1 MNKAPYYKFSDYLK
15 DKYGRKIYKIPV
27 NIPCG
32 CPNRDGTKGTGGC
45 IFCGEEAAG
54 FETLESSVSVAD
66 QLRQNMDYIGP
77 KYKAE
82 GFIAYFQNYSN
93 TYLDFKLFKEY
104 IKEACIEKVTA
115 IYISTRPDCIYEY
128 HAEFLKQ
135 LSIEKNVD
143 IVVEMG
149 LQSTN
154 NDTLKFLNRRHS
166 VEDFFLSAKMLQNY
180 GLDVCAHMISDLPM
194 EDIHQV
200 EENAKILSQAGINQ
214 VKCHSLYILKDT
226 VLGDMYNAGQ
236 FKMPECSEFI
246 NRTISFLRYLDKSI
260 TVQRLMGRAPENRT
274 LFCNYGRSWRAVV
287 DEIETK
293 MYQNNWY
300 QGDLLSK

>member
-1 MNKAPYYKFSDYLK
+1 MIKAPYYKFSEFLK
-15 DKYGRKIYKIPV
+15 EKYGRKIYKIPV

-54 FETLESSVSVAD
+54 FETLESSVSVRN
-66 QLRQNMDYIGP
+66 QLQRNIEYMGP
-77 KYKAE
+77 KYKAD

-104 IKEACIEKVTA
+104 INDACIEGVVA

-135 LSIEKNVD
+135 ISRKNNVD

-154 NDTLKFLNRRHS
+154 DVTLKFLNRRHS
-166 VEDFFLSAKMLQNY
+166 VEDFFISAKILQNY
-180 GLDVCAHMISDLPM
+180 GLGVCAHMISDLPM
-194 EDIHQV
+194 EDILQV
-200 EENAKILSQAGINQ
+200 EKNAKRLSDAGIDQ

-226 VLGDMYNAGQ
+226 VLGDMYNDGKL
-236 FKMPECSEFI
+236 KMLDCSEFI
-246 NRTISFLRYLDKSI
+246 DRTIAFLRNLDKSI
-260 TVQRLMGRAPENRT
+260 TVQRLMGRAPKDRT
-274 LFCNYGRSWRAVV
+274 LFCNYCRSWRAVV
-287 DEIETK
+287 DEIEAK
-293 MYQNNWY
+293 MHQNNWC